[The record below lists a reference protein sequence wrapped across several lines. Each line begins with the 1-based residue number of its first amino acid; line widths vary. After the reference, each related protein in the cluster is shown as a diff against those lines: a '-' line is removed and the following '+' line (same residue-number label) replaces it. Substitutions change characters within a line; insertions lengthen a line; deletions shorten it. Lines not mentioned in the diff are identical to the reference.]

1 MLEAIQYWQEF
12 WQCQLFFVPL
22 YYLSFNFGNSMVA
35 RVSNVLFSLQQNYFL
50 LTTAKTEFLLVV
62 LFSARKKIFA
72 VCGWVG
78 YKFIP

>member
-1 MLEAIQYWQEF
+1 
-12 WQCQLFFVPL
+12 
-22 YYLSFNFGNSMVA
+22 MVA
-35 RVSNVLFSLQQNYFL
+35 RVSYDINSLQQNYFL

-62 LFSARKKIFA
+62 FVSARKKIFA